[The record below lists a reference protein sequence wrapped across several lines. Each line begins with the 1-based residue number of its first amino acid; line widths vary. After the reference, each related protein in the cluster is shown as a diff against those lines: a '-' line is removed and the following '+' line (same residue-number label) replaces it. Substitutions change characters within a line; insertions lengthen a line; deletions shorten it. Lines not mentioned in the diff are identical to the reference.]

1 MKNIIFENYDSKTKK
16 MVKEKLSLTNQP
28 TIDDYLYLCH
38 LNEDIIK
45 VGDIVCDINLA
56 CDYRVNIFDEWKKHE
71 HWVYVLVIGGTV
83 VKCGDSTMTL
93 NGRWSS
99 YSAGTR
105 TNRDN
110 GTCSTTNYFISEIIR
125 VAHKKGY
132 KVELYGYAIPEVTI
146 DVDVF
151 GESTSCRVDVIS
163 YFESELI
170 KRFVNEFGDKPIIG
184 KNGMVK

>member
-1 MKNIIFENYDSKTKK
+1 MKKIIFENYDSKTKE
-16 MVKEKLSLTNQP
+16 MVKEILDISNEP
-28 TIDDYLYLCH
+28 SIDDYLYLCH

-45 VGDIVCDINLA
+45 VGEIVRDKKLSCE
-56 CDYRVNIFDEWKKHE
+56 YRVNIFDEWKKHE
-71 HWVYVLVIGGTV
+71 HWVYVLVIGDKV

-132 KVELYGYAIPEVTI
+132 KVELYGFAIPEIKI

-151 GESTSCRVDVIS
+151 GESTECRVNVIT
-163 YFESELI
+163 YFESKLI
-170 KRFVNEFGDKPIIG
+170 EKFVKEFGCKPIVG
-184 KNGMVK
+184 TNGLVK